1 MLLMILLIVCA
12 IAALMGFAEQHD
24 AWTAS
29 DMLHVAQSG
38 TDWTPLVVLLLSQPL
53 VLIVYWLLRRRFIE
67 R

>member
-1 MLLMILLIVCA
+1 MLLLILLIAFA
-12 IAALMGFAEQHD
+12 IAGLMGFADQHD

-38 TDWTPLVVLLLSQPL
+38 TDWTPIVVLLLSQPL
-53 VLIVYWLLRRRFIE
+53 VLIVYWLLRRRFID